1 MGIKQYCL
9 MHKNIAVAVL
19 SVDSDTFSLYDCDVF
34 QSEHM
39 PIKNGDKKA
48 LKNWIERRAVPKHQK
63 GTERILGGAGNFE
76 YMMQNLGLSL
86 IDCYWF
92 KPADKDMRWEDV
104 DLFTHDF
111 AEKDFSYID
120 KENMT
125 PFKPSA
131 TTQGELQKRWV
142 IKDGERY
149 LVKGNYGPMY
159 RQSINEVVASLLHQK
174 QSKDHVVY
182 ELTELPTTLGEG
194 LGCVSKDFANE
205 NMEFIPAYD
214 ITFFEKQKNNESV
227 LENYIRAC
235 VLNGIPEEKMR
246 DCVDY
251 QIMSDFLL
259 TNTDRH
265 LLNLGIL
272 RNPDT
277 LEFIKPAPIFDTGN
291 SMFFNTRYN
300 EQTVLDIPV
309 TSFYK
314 TELKMLD
321 AVKNKNVLN
330 LGKIPTEEEL
340 RNLYSKD
347 PYSVVY
353 LDNLIDGYKKKVELI
368 GAFQKGY
375 SLNPRSTNYYK
386 NFTEES
392 KEEHDDLE

>member
-1 MGIKQYCL
+1 
-9 MHKNIAVAVL
+9 
-19 SVDSDTFSLYDCDVF
+19 
-34 QSEHM
+34 
-39 PIKNGDKKA
+39 
-48 LKNWIERRAVPKHQK
+48 
-63 GTERILGGAGNFE
+63 
-76 YMMQNLGLSL
+76 
-86 IDCYWF
+86 
-92 KPADKDMRWEDV
+92 
-104 DLFTHDF
+104 
-111 AEKDFSYID
+111 
-120 KENMT
+120 
-125 PFKPSA
+125 
-131 TTQGELQKRWV
+131 
-142 IKDGERY
+142 
-149 LVKGNYGPMY
+149 
-159 RQSINEVVASLLHQK
+159 
-174 QSKDHVVY
+174 
-182 ELTELPTTLGEG
+182 
-194 LGCVSKDFANE
+194 
-205 NMEFIPAYD
+205 
-214 ITFFEKQKNNESV
+214 
-227 LENYIRAC
+227 
-235 VLNGIPEEKMR
+235 MR